1 MQPRPESSILL
12 AQTAALPAIDDDIR
26 NNEDFRNHVLQ
37 GLGRQQKRLDSKYF
51 YDAAGSALYDEICRL
66 PEYYPFRAE
75 LSILPAAA
83 AELSAGAPSEI
94 VEFGAGSLLKIK
106 ILLRGIGT
114 VRRYFPIDISAAH
127 LAAACRQLRAEFAT
141 VEVHPVA
148 DDFTQLPELPEN
160 PGPGG
165 RMGFFPG
172 STIGNF
178 GPAEAARL
186 LREFRCVLGEGAT
199 LLIGVDRKKAAG
211 LLHPAYND
219 ARNITARFNLNLLRR
234 INRELAADFDPEGF
248 EHYAF
253 YNPAPG
259 RVEMHLVSK
268 RRQQVC
274 IAGHAFNF
282 ERGESIHT
290 ENSYKYSHTEFS
302 SLAESSGWEVA
313 RRWTDGD
320 GLFAVYLLKVKD

>member
-1 MQPRPESSILL
+1 MQPRSESSVLL
-12 AQTAALPAIDDDIR
+12 AQTAALPIGDNFR
-26 NNEDFRNHVLQ
+26 NEDDFRNHVLW
-37 GLGRQQKRLDSKYF
+37 GLGREQKRLDSKYF

-83 AELSAGAPSEI
+83 AELSARAPSEI

-114 VRRYFPIDISAAH
+114 VRRYIPVDISAAH
-127 LAAACRQLRAEFAT
+127 LAAACRQLRAEFAQ
-141 VEVHPVA
+141 VEVHPIA
-148 DDFTQLPELPEN
+148 DDFTRLPELPEN
-160 PGPGG
+160 PAPGG

-178 GPAEAARL
+178 GPEEAAAL
-186 LREFRCVLGEGAT
+186 LREFRSALGEGAS
-199 LLIGVDRKKAAG
+199 LLIGVDRKKAAA

-219 ARNITARFNLNLLRR
+219 ARNVTARFNLNLLRR

-253 YNPAPG
+253 YNPALG
-259 RVEMHLVSK
+259 RVEMHLVSR
-268 RRQQVC
+268 RRQRVRV
-274 IAGHAFNF
+274 ADRVF
-282 ERGESIHT
+282 EFEPGESIHT
-290 ENSYKYSHTEFS
+290 ENSYKYSHTQFGRM
-302 SLAESSGWEVA
+302 AESSGWEIA
-313 RRWTDGD
+313 RRWTDSD
-320 GLFAVYLLKVKD
+320 GFFAVYLLHGKD